1 MAGLLRQVSN
11 AAPAFVN
18 GLLEQF
24 RQPSEVNIVEAT
36 ATGLTATQ
44 LEVLR
49 LVSQGLANQ
58 QIATQLVITLG
69 TAKWHVS
76 QIFEKLGVRNRA
88 QAIAKARQSKLL

>member
-1 MAGLLRQVSN
+1 MSN
-11 AAPAFVN
+11 AAPAFVK

-24 RQPSEVNIVEAT
+24 RQPSEENVVVEAA
-36 ATGLTATQ
+36 ATDLTATQ

-49 LVSQGLANQ
+49 LVSQGFANK

-88 QAIAKARQSKLL
+88 QAIARARQSKLL

>member
-1 MAGLLRQVSN
+1 MRH

-18 GLLEQF
+18 HLLEQF
-24 RQPSEVNIVEAT
+24 RQPSEENAVVEAT
-36 ATGLTATQ
+36 ATDLTATQ

-49 LVSQGLANQ
+49 LISQGFANK
-58 QIATQLVITLG
+58 QIATRLVITLG